1 MAVPSAIRLP
11 RGETFRLVKADD
23 GMYSVAN
30 AYEGNYE
37 YFEDRPTDRNPFS
50 AGEGCPIALKSAH
63 VAKVGE

>member
-1 MAVPSAIRLP
+1 M
-11 RGETFRLVKADD
+11 KADD